1 MIWSLD
7 VESAAPRRAKTVHF
21 QSKLA
26 IRPTMFFLL
35 NNEPCLMPVLLLG
48 SFWLFEIPSC
58 WVRSLISH
66 AFVARFGEWKKS
78 KSFDFFVPRLASFAK
93 PSFYPPPHPFLSS
106 KSFAFIFVLCFFA
119 PFLLRLRDNNVS
131 PPPHFLFYQVL
142 SSLACSKM
150 WLSSCRGA
158 LGPPPPP
165 PPAAAACLPPGFWS
179 NQTLALAHSG

>member
-78 KSFDFFVPRLASFAK
+78 KLFDFFVPRLASFAK
-93 PSFYPPPHPFLSS
+93 PSFYPPPTHPFLSS

-131 PPPHFLFYQVL
+131 PPLLISY
-142 SSLACSKM
+142 SIKSWAASLARRCGSPRAEVHSV
-150 WLSSCRGA
+150 L
-158 LGPPPPP
+158 LLLLLLP
-165 PPAAAACLPPGFWS
+165 PPAFLRACGP
-179 NQTLALAHSG
+179 TRR